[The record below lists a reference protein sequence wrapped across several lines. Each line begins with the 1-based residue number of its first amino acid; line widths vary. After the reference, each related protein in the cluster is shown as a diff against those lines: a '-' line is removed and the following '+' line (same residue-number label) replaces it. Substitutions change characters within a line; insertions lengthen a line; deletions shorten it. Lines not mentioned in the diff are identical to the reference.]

1 MTIKLH
7 GPGWE
12 IDNIKAILFD
22 KDGTIIDSHK
32 YWGAIIKRRS
42 KALISEL
49 KLNRSF
55 YQRICYAMGLSLK
68 KQRLLPKGPI
78 ALVSR
83 ERVIKIL
90 TLFFKKNDVKVSKK
104 TIDIIFSK
112 VHQDFLKDIFKYI
125 RILPGAKE
133 TLSEIKKKNVKTA
146 LITSDSVDNAKQTIK
161 HLGLEDCFDLIVG
174 RELTP
179 SAKSTGV
186 AAKLTCKILNINPS
200 DTICIGDA
208 PMDVLMAKNAKL
220 KACVGVALGQTP
232 YLELRKKTKYSIKR
246 FSDLMIK

>member
-1 MTIKLH
+1 MIKLY

-49 KLNRSF
+49 KLDKSF
-55 YQRICYAMGLSLK
+55 HQGICYAMGLSLE
-68 KQRLLPKGPI
+68 KQKLLPRGPI

-83 ERVIKIL
+83 ERVIKLL
-90 TLFFKKNDVKVSKK
+90 TLFFKKNDVKVSEK

-112 VHQDFLKDIFKYI
+112 VHQDFLKDIFKYV

-133 TLSEIKKKNVKTA
+133 ILIEIKKKNIKTA
-146 LITSDSVDNAKQTIK
+146 LITSDSVDNANQIIR
-161 HLGLEDCFDLIVG
+161 HLELEDYFDLIVG
-174 RELTP
+174 RELTS
-179 SAKSTGV
+179 SAKSTG
-186 AAKLTCKILNINPS
+186 ASAKLVCKILNVNPS

-220 KACVGVALGQTP
+220 KACVAVGSGQTP
-232 YLELRKKTKYSIKR
+232 YFELRKETKYSIKK
-246 FSDLMIK
+246 FSDLIIKI